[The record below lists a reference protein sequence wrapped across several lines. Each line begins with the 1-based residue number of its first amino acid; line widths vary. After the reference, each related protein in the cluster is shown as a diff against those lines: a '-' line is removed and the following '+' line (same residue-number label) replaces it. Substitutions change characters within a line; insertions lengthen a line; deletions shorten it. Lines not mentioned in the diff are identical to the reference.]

1 MRNETTVKKTV
12 SNLYSG
18 EVVKAGYVRS
28 YKMGVIDN
36 RDDNRFV
43 GFKVGDQVFSNL
55 KLLKAAFGVKNL
67 RDLEFETE
75 RLELGTVY
83 AEFYDCEDKYFWASY
98 LWNGTFRVGTSAD
111 ALKLAN

>member
-1 MRNETTVKKTV
+1 MIKNETTIKKTV

-18 EVVKAGYVRS
+18 EVVTAGYIRGQRNFTDQN
-28 YKMGVIDN
+28 K
-36 RDDNRFV
+36 FV

-75 RLELGTVY
+75 RLELGTVT